1 MLGEFSLWQTDI
13 LSQSR
18 SDWMDFVMPGS
29 GKETDTGARDDP
41 SVWFGVP
48 LLHASWK
55 LKYAMASESS
65 KIFE

>member
-48 LLHASWK
+48 LLHAS
-55 LKYAMASESS
+55 
-65 KIFE
+65 